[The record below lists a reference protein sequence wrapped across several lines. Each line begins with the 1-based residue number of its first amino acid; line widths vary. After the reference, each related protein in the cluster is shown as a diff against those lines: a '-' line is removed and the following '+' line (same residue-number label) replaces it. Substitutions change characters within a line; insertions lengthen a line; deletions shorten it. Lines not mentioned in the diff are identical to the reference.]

1 MPDVIAQVTI
11 RSGRVAYPPGSVV
24 TIESPEE
31 AANLV
36 ARGDAEWA
44 GDGEVSSPAAGG
56 ATPLPEDFPGRREL
70 FAAGFKTIEAVR
82 GIKDFDEIKGIG
94 QTREEQILAYL
105 EELAEEE
112 DDEEGE

>member
-11 RSGRVAYPPGSVV
+11 QAGRVTYPPGSVV
-24 TIESPEE
+24 TIDSADE
-31 AANLV
+31 AVRLV
-36 ARGDAEWA
+36 ERGDAEWA
-44 GDGEVSSPAAGG
+44 VDGVVPSPQSTEG
-56 ATPLPEDFPGRREL
+56 ATPLPADFPGRREL
-70 FAAGFKTIEAVR
+70 ISAGFKTIEAVR

-112 DDEEGE
+112 DE